1 MTSERRTVKA
11 KTRTRRPALLDLDL
25 ALRAE
30 RKLQRYG
37 LTLNDALAEIVKSRG
52 LPKLA
57 VYIRED
63 MAARQLA
70 AMRKTAGKWED

>member
-11 KTRTRRPALLDLDL
+11 KSRTRRPALLDLDL

-52 LPKLA
+52 LPKWLA
-57 VYIRED
+57 QIAVGR
-63 MAARQLA
+63 RSGVG
-70 AMRKTAGKWED
+70 TAGA